1 MHTEAHLFSLP
12 NDCLQYDKLWGP
24 SQRVVTLFYLKK
36 CHLTGVTS
44 VQATKYPMK
53 VLGGK
58 SHPALNN
65 LKQFI
70 KVS

>member
-1 MHTEAHLFSLP
+1 MVAGALIGLQVG
-12 NDCLQYDKLWGP
+12 QYDFP
-24 SQRVVTLFYLKK
+24 NLKK
-36 CHLTGVTS
+36 KHHFSGVSS
-44 VQATKYPMK
+44 VQAIKYPMK